1 MLKLMREWKK
11 GLQLTKPAFTMGWC
25 IECHN
30 KKEIDFTSSGYY
42 EEIHNR
48 LKLRADVNNK
58 IFEDDKVTV
67 KELGVWNV
75 LNVIINKY

>member
-1 MLKLMREWKK
+1 M
-11 GLQLTKPAFTMGWC
+11 GLQPIHKLNLLHLHLA
-25 IECHN
+25 I
-30 KKEIDFTSSGYY
+30 SGYY

-67 KELGVWNV
+67 KELGGWECA
-75 LNVIINKY
+75 KCHY